1 MTMTPDLVLVGSY
14 DYLLVA
20 LSVIIAVLASYAALG
35 LAGRVTSAQGKVRLL
50 WLSGGAIAMG
60 FGIWSMH
67 YIGMLAFRL
76 PVPVQYDWPTVLLSL
91 LAAILAS
98 SVALFVVS
106 RQKMGVIRASLGS
119 ILMGSGIAAMHY
131 IGMAAMR
138 LPAMCRYSPS
148 LFILSVVLAVVIS
161 FVALWLTFYFRGDT
175 SPWSWRK
182 AISALVMGAAIPVM
196 HYTGMAAASF
206 TPSMSGHQDLAHAVS
221 VSSLSVAGIS
231 IVTFVVLGSVL
242 LTSLGFDSL
251 SNTRQLTARYFLSLG
266 AISLLAM
273 LGTLLVEHQ
282 GQQSR
287 SEARVVNIAGRQR
300 MLSQAIAKTALL
312 VAQTPDIA
320 ERQRQVEDLRT
331 VETLWE
337 HSHSALTQGDPSLG
351 VPGTNSPQIRQMFAA
366 LDPQYTAMVSAT
378 RALVAKASVQET
390 GADVSAEV
398 NSILAH
404 EGPFLQAMDA
414 IVFQY
419 EREATLR
426 DDRKNQLHF
435 GLLLSILGILLL
447 QGLVVLRP
455 ALARIQ
461 QGISQLVLAK
471 QELQRKATFV
481 ELLQVVAVAANEAVS
496 VKAALQ
502 FTIDRIC
509 EYTGW
514 PVGHV
519 YFRTTGTTVD
529 LTSSTLWHFDNA
541 ARFETFRQ
549 VTEKTPLAIGKGL
562 PGRVAENGKPAW
574 IPDINQDP
582 NFPRSKVA
590 LDLGVKGAFGFPVL
604 AQGEVVAVL
613 EFFSRNTEEPD
624 NEFLTVTAHVGT
636 QLGQLMERKRAEQ
649 ELAQRAEELARSNA
663 DLELFAYV
671 ASHDL
676 QEPLRMVASYTQLL
690 ARRYK
695 GKLDTDADEFIGFA
709 VDGATRMQTLIQDLL
724 CYSRVTTK
732 GQSLQLTQTKAACDT
747 ALQNLQTSIKE
758 SNAVVNVGPMPSVL
772 ADEAQVAQL
781 FQNLIGNALK
791 YRNECRPEIQVT
803 ARANGKEWV
812 FSVQDNGIGIEP
824 QYFERIF
831 QMFQRLHTRTQYTGT
846 GIGLAICRK
855 IVERHGG
862 RIWVES
868 QPGEGSTFLFTIPR
882 AEGETNEFRA
892 YRNSAGGR

>member
-1 MTMTPDLVLVGSY
+1 
-14 DYLLVA
+14 
-20 LSVIIAVLASYAALG
+20 
-35 LAGRVTSAQGKVRLL
+35 
-50 WLSGGAIAMG
+50 
-60 FGIWSMH
+60 
-67 YIGMLAFRL
+67 
-76 PVPVQYDWPTVLLSL
+76 
-91 LAAILAS
+91 
-98 SVALFVVS
+98 
-106 RQKMGVIRASLGS
+106 
-119 ILMGSGIAAMHY
+119 
-131 IGMAAMR
+131 
-138 LPAMCRYSPS
+138 
-148 LFILSVVLAVVIS
+148 
-161 FVALWLTFYFRGDT
+161 
-175 SPWSWRK
+175 
-182 AISALVMGAAIPVM
+182 
-196 HYTGMAAASF
+196 
-206 TPSMSGHQDLAHAVS
+206 
-221 VSSLSVAGIS
+221 
-231 IVTFVVLGSVL
+231 
-242 LTSLGFDSL
+242 
-251 SNTRQLTARYFLSLG
+251 
-266 AISLLAM
+266 M

-312 VAQTPDIA
+312 MAHTRDVT
-320 ERQRQVEDLRT
+320 ERQRQVEDLRGL
-331 VETLWE
+331 ETLWE
-337 HSHSALTQGDPSLG
+337 NSHSALQHGDPLLG
-351 VPGTNSPQIRQMFAA
+351 VPGTNSPQVQQMYAA
-366 LDPQYTAMVSAT
+366 LDPHYSAMISAT
-378 RALVAKASVQET
+378 RALVTKVSGEQAPV
-390 GADVSAEV
+390 DVFAEV

-404 EGPFLQAMDA
+404 EGPYLQDMDA

-419 EREATLR
+419 DREATSR
-426 DDRKNQLHF
+426 EERKNQLHF
-435 GLLLSILGILLL
+435 GLLLSILGVLRLH
-447 QGLVVLRP
+447 GLVVLRP

-461 QGISQLVLAK
+461 QGISQLMLAK
-471 QELQRKATFV
+471 QELHRKATFV
-481 ELLQVVAVAANEAVS
+481 ELLQVVAVAANGATS
-496 VKAALQ
+496 VEAALQ

-509 EYTGW
+509 EHTGW

-519 YFRTTGTTVD
+519 YFRTPGSSTD

-541 ARFETFRQ
+541 AQFETFRL
-549 VTEKTPLAIGKGL
+549 VTDRTPLAIGAGL
-562 PGRVAENGKPAW
+562 PGRVVESGKPAW
-574 IPDINQDP
+574 IPDINEDT
-582 NFPRSKVA
+582 NFPRRKVA

-604 AQGEVVAVL
+604 AQGQVVAML
-613 EFFSRNTEEPD
+613 EFFSTNIEKPD
-624 NEFLTVTAHVGT
+624 NELLTVMSHVGA

-649 ELAQRAEELARSNA
+649 ELARRAEELARSNA
-663 DLELFAYV
+663 DLEVFAYV

-695 GKLDTDADEFIGFA
+695 GRLDSDADDFIGFA

-758 SNAVVNVGPMPSVL
+758 CNAVVNVGAMPSVL

-791 YRNECRPEIQVT
+791 YRNERKPEIQVT
-803 ARANGKEWV
+803 AKANGKEWV

-824 QYFERIF
+824 QYFDRIF

-855 IVERHGG
+855 IAERHGG

-882 AEGETNEFRA
+882 AEGETNEFKT